1 MVEGGREDHPSVAE
15 NNLEIKFPT
24 KTKSCCGYFYT
35 IRNLDGR
42 YFKKEIHWAK
52 MVESMPSCIIN
63 YISYHLGIFIYQGG
77 MDRGRNDNV
86 DKEIRGR

>member
-1 MVEGGREDHPSVAE
+1 LVEGGREDHLLLQKIIWKS
-15 NNLEIKFPT
+15 KFPT

-42 YFKKEIHWAK
+42 YFKKEFHWAK
-52 MVESMPSCIIN
+52 MVESMSSCRIN

-77 MDRGRNDNV
+77 MERGRNDDV